1 MKNTIDLL
9 FKYLPIRISMLIHSL
24 PEQLLKSVNEVR
36 LRKNSPISLTCAGKN
51 IMIGK
56 NGLPCKAESAV
67 QVTEDEFAEC
77 LSKLTESSLYSYDE
91 YLKIGF
97 IPLREGGRAGVCGKA
112 DPNGSFSEISSISLR
127 LHRFLP
133 DCALPL
139 IRHFSQSGL
148 QSTLVCS
155 PPAMGKTTFLKS
167 AACLLASGYILPP
180 ARVCI
185 ADERAELA
193 IGLDGIGLLDVI
205 SLMPKPKA
213 IEIFTRTMSPEV
225 IICDEISAFD
235 VEPLIESAA
244 SGICLIASAHC
255 IDPSDLKRR
264 GRMSRLLE
272 GDMFPLCVILDNRN
286 GYTCRIEKT
295 EAFL

>member
-1 MKNTIDLL
+1 MKSTVESL
-9 FKYLPIRISMLIHSL
+9 FKYLPIGISMLIHSL
-24 PEQLLKSVNEVR
+24 PEPLLESINEIR

-51 IMIGK
+51 IMLGK

-67 QVTEDEFAEC
+67 CATEAEFAEC
-77 LSKLTESSLYSYDE
+77 LSKLTEGSLYSYDE
-91 YLKIGF
+91 YLRLGF
-97 IPLREGGRAGVCGKA
+97 IPLQEGGRAGVCGKA
-112 DPNGSFSEISSISLR
+112 DPNGRFSEISSISIR
-127 LHRFLP
+127 LHRLLP

-139 IRHFSQSGL
+139 IRHFSSSGL

-167 AACLLASGYILPP
+167 AACLLASGRILPP
-180 ARVCI
+180 VRVCV
-185 ADERAELA
+185 ADERAELTA
-193 IGLDGIGLLDVI
+193 GLGGVGLLDVI
-205 SLMPKPKA
+205 SLMPKPRA

-225 IICDEISAFD
+225 IICDEISALD

-264 GRMSRLLE
+264 GRMSKLLE
-272 GDMFPLCVILDNRN
+272 ENMFPLCVVLDNKN